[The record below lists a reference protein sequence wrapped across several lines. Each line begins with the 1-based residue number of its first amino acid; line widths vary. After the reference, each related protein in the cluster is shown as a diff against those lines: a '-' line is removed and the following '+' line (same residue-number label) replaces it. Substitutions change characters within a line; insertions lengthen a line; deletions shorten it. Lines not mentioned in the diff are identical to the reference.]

1 MTAPIIIVGAGMAA
15 YSLARE
21 FRKLDQTT
29 PLMLVAGDAGA
40 AYSKPMLSNAFAQGK
55 EAGQLVQ
62 AGAEEMAAAL
72 DLTVLTHTGVGAID
86 REARRIETSN
96 GSYAYSKLVLA
107 LGADPVRL
115 PLGGDAAGEVLS
127 VNHLQDYTL
136 LRERLAQAGPQAQV
150 AIIGAGLIG
159 CEFADDLAAAVH
171 RVTLVDPNP
180 RPLAALAAPAL
191 SDALT
196 QAWAAR
202 PITLK
207 LGTTAS
213 AVVRRGRKL
222 ELQLADGDAVHADVV
237 MSAVGLRPS
246 IALARQARLV
256 TGRGI
261 VVDSLGQTSA
271 PDIFALGD
279 CAEYSINGVGTVLPY
294 VAPLMAA
301 ARAIA
306 ATLAGKGTTIP
317 HKQDAI
323 IVKTASCKL
332 ALLPPPP
339 GMRGTWTS
347 TADGERVVARFH
359 DEEGVLRGFGLS
371 QHTPALR
378 SGLLAELGKRATVS
392 ESSAMANAA

>member
-21 FRKLDQTT
+21 FRKLDKST

-55 EAGQLVQ
+55 EARQLVQ
-62 AGAEEMAAAL
+62 AGADDMAAAL
-72 DLTVLTHTGVGAID
+72 DITVLAHTGVGAID
-86 REARRIETSN
+86 REARRIETSK

-115 PLGGDAAGEVLS
+115 PLAGDGADEVLS

-136 LRERLAQAGPQAQV
+136 LRERLAQAGPQAHV
-150 AIIGAGLIG
+150 AIVGAGLIG
-159 CEFADDLAAAVH
+159 CEFADDLAAAGY

-180 RPLAALAAPAL
+180 RPLAALAAPSL
-191 SDALT
+191 SDALA

-202 PITLK
+202 PITLR
-207 LGTTAS
+207 LGTTAT
-213 AVVRRGRKL
+213 AVVRHGRKL
-222 ELQLADGDAVHADVV
+222 ELQLADGDSVHADVV

-261 VVDSLGQTSA
+261 VVDSVGRTSA

-279 CAEYSINGVGTVLPY
+279 CAEYSINGLGTVLPY

-306 ATLAGKGTTIP
+306 ATLAGQPTTIP

-339 GMRGTWTS
+339 GMRGAWTS
-347 TADGERVVARFH
+347 TADGERVVARFR

-378 SGLLAELGKRATVS
+378 SELLAELGKR
-392 ESSAMANAA
+392 SAVVEGFTAAHGA

>member
-62 AGAEEMAAAL
+62 AGAEEMSAAL

-159 CEFADDLAAAVH
+159 CEFADDLAAAGH

-191 SDALT
+191 SDALA

-306 ATLAGKGTTIP
+306 ATLAGKATTIP

-378 SGLLAELGKRATVS
+378 SGLLAELGKRATAS